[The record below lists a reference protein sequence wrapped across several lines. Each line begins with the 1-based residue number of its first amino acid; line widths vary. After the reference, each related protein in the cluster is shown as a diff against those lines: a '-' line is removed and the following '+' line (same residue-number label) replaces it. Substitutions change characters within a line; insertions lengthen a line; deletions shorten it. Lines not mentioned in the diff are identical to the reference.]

1 MAEEKEEARGPEP
14 RYVRFN
20 RDSRVFDAI
29 PAGLSASAGGALFGS
44 IGGPV
49 GAVIGGLTGAAIG
62 FCTTV
67 LTKNLGEEQGEIKP
81 SL

>member
-1 MAEEKEEARGPEP
+1 MAIEKEDTGAPEL
-14 RYVRFN
+14 RYVKVS
-20 RDSRVFDAI
+20 RDSSVFDAI

-49 GAVIGGLTGAAIG
+49 GAIIGGLTGAAIG

-67 LTKNLGEEQGEIKP
+67 LTKDLREKKGK
-81 SL
+81 

>member
-1 MAEEKEEARGPEP
+1 MTEEKKDSRGSEP
-14 RYVRFN
+14 RYIKFN

-44 IGGPV
+44 VGGPV

-67 LTKNLGEEQGEIKP
+67 MTKNLREEQRK
-81 SL
+81 